1 MPLELRLLP
10 DQFAVSRLK
19 PGEGVPGWAS
29 GPSALIV
36 LARTTEELSITCDER
51 LVPEGVRAERGCRAL
66 MVCGPLPFDA
76 VGILA
81 GIGGALSAAAI
92 PLLAISTFDTDYVLV
107 RAERLDAAIT
117 ALREAGCSVT
127 PA

>member
-1 MPLELRLLP
+1 M
-10 DQFAVSRLK
+10 
-19 PGEGVPGWAS
+19 
-29 GPSALIV
+29 V
-36 LARTTEELSITCDER
+36 LARTAGELSITCDER
-51 LVPEGVRAERGCRAL
+51 LVPDGVRAERGFRAL
-66 MVCGPLPFDA
+66 MVCGPLPFDG

-81 GIGGALSAAAI
+81 GIAGALSAAAI

>member
-1 MPLELRLLP
+1 M
-10 DQFAVSRLK
+10 
-19 PGEGVPGWAS
+19 
-29 GPSALIV
+29 
-36 LARTTEELSITCDER
+36 LARTTGELSITCDER
-51 LVPEGVRAERGCRAL
+51 LVPDGVRAERGFRAL

-81 GIGGALSAAAI
+81 GIAGALSAAAI

-117 ALREAGCSVT
+117 ALRGAGCSVT

>member
-1 MPLELRLLP
+1 MHLELQLLP
-10 DQFAVSRLK
+10 GRFAICRL
-19 PGEGVPGWAS
+19 PPAEAVPGWAS
-29 GPSALIV
+29 APGALVV
-36 LARTTEELSITCDER
+36 LARTARELSIVCEER
-51 LVPEGVRAERGCRAL
+51 MVPDGVRAERAFRAL

-81 GIGGALSAAAI
+81 GLAGALSAAAI

-117 ALREAGCSVT
+117 ALRAAGCNV
-127 PA
+127 